1 MIKAV
6 KFVTVSAPDQDSTL
20 EFFTEKLGFTV
31 ATDQPFAGDQR
42 WIELKIPGADTRVVI
57 FNIDRAM
64 DPEGKMTGI
73 SFLADDVVKTY
84 EEMSAR
90 GVEFVQ
96 APEEQEWGTSAVF
109 KDPAGNIFVL
119 SSR

>member
-6 KFVTVSAPDQDSTL
+6 KFVTVEAPDQDESL
-20 EFFTEKLGFTV
+20 KFFTEKLGFSV

-42 WIELKIPGADTRVVI
+42 WIELRIPGADTRVVL
-57 FNIDRAM
+57 FNMSPEM

-73 SFLADDVVKTY
+73 SFLTDDVRGTY
-84 EEMSAR
+84 QELAAR

-96 APEEQEWGTSAVF
+96 EPEEADWGTAAVF
-109 KDPAGNIFVL
+109 KDPAGNVFVL
-119 SSR
+119 SSK